1 MSARRPHR
9 TPRFSSSAKSAS
21 LGGADATTS
30 SRHGVITAVVC
41 LALAAVVA
49 AMASLN
55 VALPE
60 IARDTHASQTDLVWV
75 IDAYSL
81 AFASLLLIGGG
92 IGDRYGRRVALILG
106 LSIFIAGSVIAIA
119 ATTATELI
127 ALRATLGVG
136 AALVMPATLS
146 TITSTFPESER
157 TGAVSI
163 WSAVGGGAAILGLLA
178 SGLLLAAFS
187 WRSIFALNVVL
198 GVAALAGTLRFVPE
212 SADPN
217 APKLDV
223 GGAAIVVAGLVA
235 LIFSVIEA
243 PTYGWLATRT
253 LAGLIVGFAL
263 LGAFIL
269 WELRQEHPLLDPRVF
284 RNRSLSMGS
293 MSIFVQF
300 FAFFGFT
307 FIGMQYLQLV
317 RGDSPLLAAV
327 QVLPLALAMVP
338 TSRLAPA
345 LTARYSTR
353 TVCAGGLALLAAG
366 LAIIA
371 QAGTDTPYGLMAA
384 GLVVLGVGMG
394 AAMTP
399 ATSAITEAL
408 PLAQQ
413 GVGSALNDLSR
424 EVGGATGIAVI
435 GSILTSTYSS
445 HVNVI
450 GLSSKITA
458 EVRASYATA
467 SRFGTEV
474 SDRAHAA
481 FVTAMHVA
489 LLTGA
494 GAALL
499 ASLATVILLA
509 RRSQTA
515 PAREPE
521 DGERRSERRGSLDG
535 IRPPQAGP
543 GQLFAATGLA
553 SLDLPPLSDE
563 DFSPL
568 GLPSEPETPEDPLS
582 DPVPLSPDE
591 EPESFFADD
600 PSEEAAAFSRWR
612 LRVP

>member
-1 MSARRPHR
+1 MSARRPHHIS
-9 TPRFSSSAKSAS
+9 RFSISGKSAS
-21 LGGADATTS
+21 LGHADAATS
-30 SRHGVITAVVC
+30 SSHSVITAVVC

-55 VALPE
+55 VALPD

-106 LSIFIAGSVIAIA
+106 LLIFIAGSVVAMA

-146 TITSTFPESER
+146 TITSTFPESKR
-157 TGAVSI
+157 AGAVSI
-163 WSAVGGGAAILGLLA
+163 WAAVGGGAAILGLLA
-178 SGLLLAAFS
+178 SGLLLVAFS

-198 GVAALAGTLRFVPE
+198 GVVALAGTLRFVPE
-212 SADPN
+212 SADPK
-217 APKLDV
+217 APRLDV
-223 GGAAIVVAGLVA
+223 GGAAIAVAGLVA

-243 PTYGWLATRT
+243 PTYGWLAVRT
-253 LAGLIVGFAL
+253 LAGLILGFVL
-263 LGAFIL
+263 LAAFIG

-284 RNRSLSMGS
+284 RNRALSVGS

-317 RGDSPLLAAV
+317 RGDSPLLAAM
-327 QVLPLALAMVP
+327 QVLPLAVAMVP
-338 TSRLAPA
+338 TSRLAPR
-345 LTARYSTR
+345 LTARLGTR
-353 TVCAGGLALLAAG
+353 TVCAGGLALVAAG

-371 QAGTDTPYGLMAA
+371 QVGTDTPYGLMAA

-408 PLAQQ
+408 PPAQQ

-445 HVNVI
+445 HVDLA
-450 GLSSKITA
+450 GLSSHVAK
-458 EVRASYATA
+458 EVKASYAAA
-467 SRFGTEV
+467 SRLEGGIA
-474 SDRAHAA
+474 DRAHTA

-494 GAALL
+494 GASLIA
-499 ASLATVILLA
+499 ALATFILLA
-509 RRSQTA
+509 RRWQTA
-515 PAREPE
+515 PAGEPE
-521 DGERRSERRGSLDG
+521 GGGGDKRIAGPPSRAKKKAREGDSGDR
-535 IRPPQAGP
+535 PQAEYM
-543 GQLFAATGLA
+543 AVR
-553 SLDLPPLSDE
+553 S
-563 DFSPL
+563 
-568 GLPSEPETPEDPLS
+568 
-582 DPVPLSPDE
+582 
-591 EPESFFADD
+591 
-600 PSEEAAAFSRWR
+600 
-612 LRVP
+612 

>member
-1 MSARRPHR
+1 
-9 TPRFSSSAKSAS
+9 
-21 LGGADATTS
+21 
-30 SRHGVITAVVC
+30 
-41 LALAAVVA
+41 
-49 AMASLN
+49 MASLN

-60 IARDTHASQTDLVWV
+60 IARDTHATQTDLVWV

-92 IGDRYGRRVALILG
+92 FGDRYGRRMALIVG
-106 LSIFIAGSVIAIA
+106 LVIFGAGSAIAMA
-119 ATTATELI
+119 ATTASELI
-127 ALRATLGVG
+127 ALRATLGLG

-146 TITSTFPESER
+146 TITSTFPESKR

-163 WSAVGGGAAILGLLA
+163 WAAVGGGAAILGLLA
-178 SGLLLAAFS
+178 SGALLAAFS

-198 GVAALAGTLRFVPE
+198 GVVALAGTLSFVPE

-223 GGAAIVVAGLVA
+223 AGAAIAVAGLVA
-235 LIFSVIEA
+235 LVFSVIEA

-253 LAGLIVGFAL
+253 LTGLILGFL
-263 LGAFIL
+263 LIAAFIL

-284 RNRSLSMGS
+284 RNRALSTGS

-327 QVLPLALAMVP
+327 QVLPMAVAMIP

-345 LTARYSTR
+345 LTARYGTR
-353 TVCAGGLALLAAG
+353 TVCAGGLALVAAG

-371 QAGTDTPYGLMAA
+371 QAGTDTPYVLMAG
-384 GLVVLGVGMG
+384 GLVVLGIGMG

-408 PLAQQ
+408 PRAQQ

-435 GSILTSTYSS
+435 GSVLTSTYSS
-445 HVNVI
+445 HVNLT
-450 GLSSKITA
+450 GLSSRVAA
-458 EVRASYATA
+458 EVKASYAAA
-467 SRFGTEV
+467 SRLGAEV
-474 SDRAHAA
+474 SGRAHTA

-494 GAALL
+494 GAALT
-499 ASLATVILLA
+499 AALATLILLA
-509 RRSQTA
+509 RRQQ
-515 PAREPE
+515 
-521 DGERRSERRGSLDG
+521 G
-535 IRPPQAGP
+535 
-543 GQLFAATGLA
+543 A
-553 SLDLPPLSDE
+553 SSDE
-563 DFSPL
+563 RGTADTASC
-568 GLPSEPETPEDPLS
+568 PSTVIVQTPRA
-582 DPVPLSPDE
+582 
-591 EPESFFADD
+591 AD
-600 PSEEAAAFSRWR
+600 AANVVEHHPRRFNPFGGSSNSGDLTCARGMR
-612 LRVP
+612 